1 MARKFAELQAK
12 MSPQARARSDALYE
26 QLVAEMPLHEL
37 RQARELSQVKLAQA
51 LNVNQA
57 AVSKMEHRTDMYIST
72 LRDYIRAM
80 GGDLDIV
87 ARFPDGD
94 VKITNFADQGD
105 VRQPTCLGPITGRT
119 IGCGSHRAFQCR
131 VQFSLMTATLR
142 TPRWRAASAS
152 PGRFCRV
159 TARSAAR

>member
-51 LNVNQA
+51 LNVKQA

-105 VRQPTCLGPITGRT
+105 VRQP
-119 IGCGSHRAFQCR
+119 A
-131 VQFSLMTATLR
+131 
-142 TPRWRAASAS
+142 
-152 PGRFCRV
+152 
-159 TARSAAR
+159 

>member
-1 MARKFAELQAK
+1 MARKFSELQAK

-57 AVSKMEHRTDMYIST
+57 AVSKMEHRTDIYIST

-105 VRQPTCLGPITGRT
+105 VRQP
-119 IGCGSHRAFQCR
+119 A
-131 VQFSLMTATLR
+131 
-142 TPRWRAASAS
+142 
-152 PGRFCRV
+152 
-159 TARSAAR
+159 

>member
-1 MARKFAELQAK
+1 MARKFEELQAK
-12 MSPQARARSDALYE
+12 MSPQARARSDALYK

-72 LRDYIRAM
+72 LRDYIRAI

-105 VRQPTCLGPITGRT
+105 VRQP
-119 IGCGSHRAFQCR
+119 A
-131 VQFSLMTATLR
+131 
-142 TPRWRAASAS
+142 
-152 PGRFCRV
+152 
-159 TARSAAR
+159 